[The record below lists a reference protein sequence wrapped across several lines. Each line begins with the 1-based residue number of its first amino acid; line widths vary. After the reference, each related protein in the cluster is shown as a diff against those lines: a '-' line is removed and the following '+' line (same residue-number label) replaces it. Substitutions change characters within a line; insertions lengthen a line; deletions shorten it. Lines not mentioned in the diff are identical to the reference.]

1 MDFMDV
7 WSDAIWDRS
16 NILELG
22 CGNGIL
28 WKTNQDK
35 IGINQRIKLTDFSEG
50 MLNDAKTVLTD
61 VKGNFEYEVMDA
73 QNITYPDNYFDIVI
87 ANLMLYHIPNRKK
100 AFSEITQVLKTDGT
114 FYASTFGRNN
124 MRELNDIFSDYYPQ
138 LKCSLDVLSNE
149 FGLENGK
156 SKLENYFEDIQV
168 EKYPDHLEIDKA
180 EPIINYV
187 LSFGKN
193 KAFLVIKKLNH

>member
-1 MDFMDV
+1 
-7 WSDAIWDRS
+7 
-16 NILELG
+16 
-22 CGNGIL
+22 
-28 WKTNQDK
+28 
-35 IGINQRIKLTDFSEG
+35 

-193 KAFLVIKKLNH
+193 KAFLGDKKIESLRTYLNEEIESRGKITVTKDTGVFIAKISCEARLKFYWYDNLN